1 MTIAIVGNGILLN
14 SQSDKESR
22 GEDVMD
28 KGLHGDNE
36 ARLDGKESS
45 DTKKH
50 SNANKCSD
58 DREHSDS
65 QEGPDGDEH
74 AGDKD
79 PTDDDNHIGTEN
91 VDESDHGPQMDS
103 VDHCGDPCLPG
114 LVSAHPTPSHH
125 HSTSL
130 FPSQTILIN
139 PLSNPC
145 IHLSGSF
152 NPPVGLPRKLRPV
165 LVLCPCHLGFA
176 GESFSTLLS

>member
-14 SQSDKESR
+14 SWSDEESQ
-22 GEDVMD
+22 GEDIMD
-28 KGLHGDNE
+28 EGLCGNNE
-36 ARLDGKESS
+36 AHLDGKESS

-79 PTDDDNHIGTEN
+79 PTDDDDRIGTKN

-103 VDHCGDPCLPG
+103 VDCNGNAVPLG
-114 LVSAHPTPSHH
+114 RGGRVVYASSSSMSHMIIQQ
-125 HSTSL
+125 L
-130 FPSQTILIN
+130 LI
-139 PLSNPC
+139 
-145 IHLSGSF
+145 
-152 NPPVGLPRKLRPV
+152 
-165 LVLCPCHLGFA
+165 
-176 GESFSTLLS
+176 SFSRF